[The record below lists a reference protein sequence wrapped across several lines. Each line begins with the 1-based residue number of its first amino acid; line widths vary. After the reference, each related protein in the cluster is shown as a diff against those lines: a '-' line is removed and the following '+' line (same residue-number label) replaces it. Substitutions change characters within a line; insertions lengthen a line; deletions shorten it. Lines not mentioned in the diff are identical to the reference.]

1 MLLGKQPSVKFVAQH
16 VGYRSVP
23 QFSREYARIFGLP
36 TLKDVAH
43 LRKVINVRDNPWR
56 RRRVKKSGNRFQTTN
71 HLDRHHLIDRSGN
84 FAAKHPVR
92 R

>member
-1 MLLGKQPSVKFVAQH
+1 MILGKQPSVTFVAQH

-23 QFSREYARIFGLP
+23 QCNREYARIFGLP
-36 TLKDVAH
+36 PLKDIAY
-43 LRKVINVRDNPWR
+43 LRKVINVRDTPWR
-56 RRRVKKSGNRFQTTN
+56 RQRVKKGHNRFQTTN
-71 HLDRHHLIDRSGN
+71 RLDRHHLIDRSGN